1 MKSDEHI
8 DVWIS
13 PEGAITVHAKGYT
26 GNSCEEATRFLEE
39 ELGTIGRRQRT
50 RDWYRRN
57 RNQNEQRN
65 HNHNHNHNQ
74 QEQKT

>member
-1 MKSDEHI
+1 MKSKQQI

-13 PEGAITVHAKGYT
+13 PEGAITVNANGYT
-26 GNSCEEATRFLEE
+26 GNSCEEATAFLEQ

-57 RNQNEQRN
+57 TN
-65 HNHNHNHNQ
+65 HNRNDNSNQ
-74 QEQKT
+74 QELQS